1 MASNTQTTVNINDIL
16 YTCTVDVQPTNLFS
30 KEEGIREMEG
40 GTREGLCLL
49 VPSVQH
55 TGLNRLH
62 LIVSFLLTR
71 NDSIK
76 TIADALI
83 Y

>member
-1 MASNTQTTVNINDIL
+1 M
-16 YTCTVDVQPTNLFS
+16 YLFS
-30 KEEGIREMEG
+30 KEEANGGRE
-40 GTREGLCLL
+40 TTEGLCLYCLL
-49 VPSVQH
+49 VPSILD
-55 TGLNRLH
+55 TGLN
-62 LIVSFLLTR
+62 R